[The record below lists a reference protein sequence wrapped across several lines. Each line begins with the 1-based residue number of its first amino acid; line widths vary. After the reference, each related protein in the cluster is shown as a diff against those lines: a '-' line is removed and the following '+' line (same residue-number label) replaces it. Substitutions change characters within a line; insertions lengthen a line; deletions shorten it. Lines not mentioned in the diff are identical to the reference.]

1 MLAHELLNKTGLC
14 RGAVRFHSPWV
25 VRIGDADAFEDG
37 PNIVNG
43 VNKCA
48 KRFMSLG
55 SMVMNKSIYLSVL
68 LSSLALTAFAAE
80 VKPAE
85 SGVKAAAPAATTSR
99 WSPYQPVKAPAPPSV
114 KLKTWVRTPVDAFVL
129 AQLEASGIK
138 PSAEADR
145 AAFIRRATLDTWGL
159 LPTPEEIKS
168 FVNDKSPNA
177 YEKLADRLL
186 SSHHFGERQARRWL
200 DLARYAD
207 STGFQND
214 NTRANNWRYRDY
226 VINAFNQ
233 DKPFNRFIQ
242 EQIAGDE
249 LWPENQDAKI
259 ATGFLAGYP
268 DNFNSRDLV
277 QRKYQIETDMTD
289 LVGEAFLSSTIGC
302 ARCHNHKADR
312 VSQKEYFQLQAFFA
326 NTAFNEKAPLA
337 KGTETD
343 YDREYAKAQ
352 AVYNEATK
360 DIRAKQKAILDTVRE
375 AGRKYYNERYLDDS
389 RASIFKPESEWTP
402 LDKWVNWRKQAVASD
417 NEIVSYLKNT
427 AEEKERSDYNADNV
441 EKWKQYQALTA
452 ELKQFDKIKPAKGSA
467 WLTTALELSNKEV
480 PATHVRFGGIHER
493 PLEAVEPAI
502 PALWGGKGAV
512 AVTPTATSS
521 GRRTALANWLSS
533 DSNPLTARV
542 YANRIW
548 AQYFDKGIVSTVADF
563 GRAGQKPTHPELLDY
578 LADNF
583 VKNGWSVKKLHRE
596 ILLSS
601 VYRQSSNE
609 RADVIKAD
617 PENKLLAVYPRKR
630 LEAEVIRDSLLYASG
645 LLVDKV
651 GGPSVFPPI
660 LKKGSDLGKSQD
672 FAGNRAWT
680 VSENKEDWYR
690 RSIYIFTRR
699 SFAYP
704 ITQNFD
710 PANPNAPHHKRDV
723 TTTPLQALTL
733 FNSDIVFDWS
743 QALAGRLINE
753 AGADETAQL
762 NRLYQVLFAREPNKN
777 ERTALKAFLTEQ
789 QIAIKQKAATGKFEV
804 AVPQG
809 LKDTR
814 NFDPV
819 KSAAFVDLVHT
830 VANSNDFAYRF

>member
-1 MLAHELLNKTGLC
+1 
-14 RGAVRFHSPWV
+14 
-25 VRIGDADAFEDG
+25 
-37 PNIVNG
+37 
-43 VNKCA
+43 
-48 KRFMSLG
+48 
-55 SMVMNKSIYLSVL
+55 MNKSLYISL
-68 LSSLALTAFAAE
+68 LLGSFAVSALAADAKPVVD
-80 VKPAE
+80 VKSPEAP
-85 SGVKAAAPAATTSR
+85 KAAPAAKA
-99 WSPYQPVKAPAPPSV
+99 WSPYQPAKVPDAPAV
-114 KLKTWVRTPVDAFVL
+114 KQKGWVRTPVDAFVL
-129 AQLEASGIK
+129 AQLEAKGLK
-138 PSAEADR
+138 PSQDSDR
-145 AAFIRRATLDTWGL
+145 AAFIRRATLDAWGL
-159 LPTPEEIKS
+159 LPTPEEIKA
-168 FVNDKSPNA
+168 FVEDKSPNA

-186 SSHHFGERQARRWL
+186 ASHHFGERQARRWL

-214 NTRANNWRYRDY
+214 NTRPNNWRYRDY

-249 LWPENQDAKI
+249 LWPDSQDAKI

-289 LVGEAFLSSTIGC
+289 LVGEAFLASTIGC

-312 VSQKEYFQLQAFFA
+312 ISQKEYFQLQSFFA

-337 KGTETD
+337 KGTETE
-343 YDREYAKAQ
+343 YDKEYQKAQ
-352 AVYNEATK
+352 AAYLEATK

-375 AGRKYYNERYLDDS
+375 AGRKYYNERYLTDS
-389 RASIFKPESEWTP
+389 RDAIFKPEAEWTA

-417 NEIVSYLKNT
+417 NEIVTYLRNT
-427 AEEKERSDYNADNV
+427 AEEKDRPDYNPDNV
-441 EKWKQYQALTA
+441 ERWKQYQALTA
-452 ELKQFDKIKPAKGSA
+452 ELKQFDKIKPSKGSN
-467 WLTTALELSNKEV
+467 WVTTALELTNKEV

-493 PLEAVEPAI
+493 PLEAVQPGI
-502 PALWGGKGAV
+502 PALWGGESNV
-512 AVTPTATSS
+512 DVTPTASSS

-533 DSNPLTARV
+533 DTNPLTTRV
-542 YANRIW
+542 FANRVW

-578 LADNF
+578 LATNF
-583 VKNGWSVKKLHRE
+583 VKNGWSIKKLHRE

-609 RADVIKAD
+609 RPDAVKVD

-651 GGPSVFPPI
+651 GGPSVFPPV
-660 LKKGSDLGKSQD
+660 LKNGDVGKSQD
-672 FAGNRAWT
+672 FNGNRAWT
-680 VSENKEDWYR
+680 VSENKEDWHR

-710 PANPNAPHHKRDV
+710 PANPNQPHHKRDV

-743 QALAGRLINE
+743 QALAGRVINE
-753 AGADETAQL
+753 AGPSETAQL
-762 NRLYQVLFAREPNKN
+762 NRLYEILFARTPSKTELA
-777 ERTALKAFLTEQ
+777 ALKGFLADQ
-789 QIAIKQKAATGKFEV
+789 QIVVKQKAASGRFEV
-804 AVPQG
+804 AIPQG
-809 LKDTR
+809 IKDTK

-819 KSAAFVDLVHT
+819 RSAAFVDLVHT